1 MYFVVHG
8 RNPHPHIYFAVLSF
22 LVGIVVMTGEDPRK
36 TFLYKMDIFREVR
49 LNYLSVEEQIFDE

>member
-1 MYFVVHG
+1 MAVT
-8 RNPHPHIYFAVLSF
+8 HIPSLYFAALSF

-49 LNYLSVEEQIFDE
+49 HNYLSVVEQIFDE